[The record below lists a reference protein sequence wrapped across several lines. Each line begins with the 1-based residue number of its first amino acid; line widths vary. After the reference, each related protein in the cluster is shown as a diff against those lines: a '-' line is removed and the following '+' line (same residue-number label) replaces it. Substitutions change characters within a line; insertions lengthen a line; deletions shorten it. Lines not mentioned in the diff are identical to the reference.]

1 MKHSIVIIA
10 ILGIVSSVAFA
21 ELWGFFAPA
30 TAHATPLPDAYE
42 HAMIALGAD
51 TNQFHCTSASLG
63 TPNEI
68 PSGIWRFYFSSTNGM
83 QKSVEVFT
91 NLSKWNTKVIDEPT
105 LH

>member
-1 MKHSIVIIA
+1 MKHSIIIFA
-10 ILGIVSSVAFA
+10 MLTVVSSVAFA

-42 HAMIALGAD
+42 HAMMALGAD